1 LSFHNQELQWFCQ
14 SLSKTQLAD
23 KIKKV
28 SYYHKKDGSYLEDGY
43 YMDLGNYAL
52 DFTVPH
58 RFVKITPSGNV
69 QLMESN
75 MSSHREEKKI
85 GKVKWD
91 SGNQHWYIWVTYPND
106 AYSINI

>member
-1 LSFHNQELQWFCQ
+1 MIFQSIAHMFC
-14 SLSKTQLAD
+14 SVTEKYKD
-23 KIKKV
+23 KNL
-28 SYYHKKDGSYLEDGY
+28 YYHKKDGSYLEDGY